1 MPCTLRLLGK
11 KGAKDWPKFNNII
24 FDTVHFS
31 FNIFNSGKTQVIIK
45 KRECFIKL
53 IVGHQW

>member
-24 FDTVHFS
+24 FDTVHF
-31 FNIFNSGKTQVIIK
+31 
-45 KRECFIKL
+45 FI
-53 IVGHQW
+53 